1 MDNWVSFM
9 DKAGPVGLIITAT
22 SVIALWIV
30 LDRIW
35 TYRRLR
41 IRDPKSL
48 HRLCKRALEGH
59 LGSAADAA
67 KGETHP
73 LFAALSEVLRRL
85 HEARRPA
92 TRAELEKTIV
102 HVGSREVRELE
113 RFLPTLF
120 LISNVAP
127 LLGMFGTVTG
137 MIRAF
142 QAIQSLGGK
151 VNASVLAGGL
161 WEAMLTTAMG
171 LSVAI
176 PAMIAHNYLQGKV
189 HQAVADIQEEAG
201 VLLDSLEDAGSL
213 DSPPATRAAQ
223 RMRSAPGTRESE

>member
-1 MDNWVSFM
+1 MENLLSFIE
-9 DKAGPVGLIITAT
+9 KAGPVGLIIIAT

-30 LDRIW
+30 LDRVW

-41 IRDPKSL
+41 IKDPKSL

-59 LGSAADAA
+59 WGSAADAA

-73 LFAALSEVLRRL
+73 LFAALLEVLRRL
-85 HEARRPA
+85 RDARRPA
-92 TRAELEKTIV
+92 TRAELEKTIM
-102 HVGSREVRELE
+102 HIGSREVRELE
-113 RFLPTLF
+113 RFLPSLF
-120 LISNVAP
+120 LISTLAP

-137 MIRAF
+137 MIQAF
-142 QAIQSLGGK
+142 QTIQDLGGK

-176 PAMIAHNYLQGKV
+176 PAMIAHNFLQGKV
-189 HQAVADIQEEAG
+189 HRAVADIQEEASS
-201 VLLDSLEDAGSL
+201 LLDSLEDAGSL
-213 DSPPATRAAQ
+213 GSTPVMRVTPHDKSPHSKQ
-223 RMRSAPGTRESE
+223 EKE

>member
-1 MDNWVSFM
+1 MENLFSFI
-9 DKAGPVGLIITAT
+9 DKAGPVGFIIIAA
-22 SVIALWIV
+22 SIIALWIV
-30 LDRIW
+30 LDRVW

-73 LFAALSEVLRRL
+73 LFTALAEVLRRL

-92 TRAELEKTIV
+92 TRSELEKTIM
-102 HVGSREVRELE
+102 HVGAREVRELE

-142 QAIQSLGGK
+142 QAIQSLGGR

-201 VLLDSLEDAGSL
+201 ALLDSLEDAGSL
-213 DSPPATRAAQ
+213 GSPPPARV
-223 RMRSAPGTRESE
+223 RPHVRSEHSEQESQ

>member
-1 MDNWVSFM
+1 MENFYSFM
-9 DKAGPVGLIITAT
+9 DKAGPVGLIIVAT

-30 LDRIW
+30 LDRVW
-35 TYRRLR
+35 AYRHLR
-41 IRDPKSL
+41 IKDPNSL

-73 LFAALSEVLRRL
+73 LFTALLEVLRRL
-85 HEARRPA
+85 REARRPA
-92 TRAELEKTIV
+92 TRAELEKTIM
-102 HVGSREVRELE
+102 HVGAREVRDLE

-120 LISNVAP
+120 LISNLAP

-142 QAIQSLGGK
+142 QTIQNLGGK

-161 WEAMLTTAMG
+161 WEAMLTTALG

-189 HQAVADIQEEAG
+189 HRAVADIQEEASS
-201 VLLDSLEDAGSL
+201 LLDSLDDAGSL
-213 DSPPATRAAQ
+213 GTSTTTRLAPANNPPQTEQ
-223 RMRSAPGTRESE
+223 EDE